1 MHISHSSTYSKN
13 MTTDRRDI
21 LPGVT
26 ERRTPPAV
34 VFDSQSAIR
43 RARMRAILTDATQI
57 VLLLAVDYLFVHFP
71 STHVPFAN
79 RHNSVRILVATNIV
93 MLAYLAISRSWPRWR
108 ARRIAN
114 TWAAEERKR
123 FFDR

>member
-1 MHISHSSTYSKN
+1 M
-13 MTTDRRDI
+13 
-21 LPGVT
+21 
-26 ERRTPPAV
+26 
-34 VFDSQSAIR
+34 FDSQRAIR
-43 RARMRAILTDATQI
+43 SARLRAILVDASQI
-57 VLLLAVDYLFVHFP
+57 LLLIAVDYLFVHFP
-71 STHVPFAN
+71 HTHVPFAN
-79 RHNSVRILVATNIV
+79 RHDSVRILVAINIV